1 MKYKTTDKQQRE
13 NNTMIL
19 GFSYCQIQNIEK
31 YLNPRAYTCGIYG
44 WRADFYEFAGFTIST
59 GYSPLEYIRKEIH
72 KKTTAEKIK
81 AEILKLEKNLEFRRY
96 AWQKSG
102 DWDKGRKFINEKI
115 NAIYKKA
122 IESEYKEKI
131 GE

>member
-13 NNTMIL
+13 NNAMIL
-19 GFSYCQIQNIEK
+19 GFSYCQIQNIER
-31 YLNPRAYTCGIYG
+31 YLSPRAYTCGIYG

-81 AEILKLEKNLEFRRY
+81 AEILKLEENLEKRKY
-96 AWQKSG
+96 VWQKFG

-115 NAIYKKA
+115 NAIYKNA